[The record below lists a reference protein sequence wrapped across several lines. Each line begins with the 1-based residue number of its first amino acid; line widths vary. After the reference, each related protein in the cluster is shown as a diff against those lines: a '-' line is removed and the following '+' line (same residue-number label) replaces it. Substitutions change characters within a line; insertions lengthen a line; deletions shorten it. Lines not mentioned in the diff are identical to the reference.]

1 MGKEK
6 EEQNQQMSIGKG
18 FIALFVAQA
27 QQTAALTQIQSMM
40 EELYAEQKGQK
51 LEEVR
56 QRVKKANVEAYTE
69 SLKSILEDAGLDKE
83 LIDDMHT

>member
-6 EEQNQQMSIGKG
+6 EEENQQMSIGKG